1 MDITIT
7 ISGEAGQGVKTL
19 GSLVARALFDRGYY
33 VVQDESYHSRIR
45 GGLDATTIRASD
57 MPHHA
62 VQPLIDLF
70 IPLASSVL
78 PYHLSGNG
86 HESEIRP
93 STRTLCDTKSGVD
106 LPATTRVPAVERAV
120 ALAGDPLAANVFLF
134 GTLCHMLG
142 IPLEAAVAVTRKEL
156 PAKILEKNLPV
167 LAEGYAQ
174 PVTEAWSLPV
184 RELSHHLLAN
194 ASQAI
199 GAAAI
204 VAGVK
209 FYSGYPMTPGSGIM
223 NYLAAHAEQYG
234 IVIEQAEDEIAA
246 ANMAVGASYAGVRQ
260 MVSTSGGGFSLMVEA
275 LSLAAMTETPI
286 VIVDAQRPAPAT
298 GLPTR
303 TEQADLWFVLHAGHG
318 EFVRYLSAPRTAEDA
333 FILTLKAY
341 ELSSKYQIPAII
353 LSDQLLADTLV
364 TVPRWELGEVHLDRH
379 LAESGSYQE
388 PYERFALTPSG
399 VSPRLV
405 PLQTDW
411 PVIVDS
417 DEHDESGHLTEDLD
431 DREHMVN
438 KRLHRQQD
446 LLSNMEEPLILGN
459 GPTLLVGWGSSFGA
473 LEELVLDHPTDLRL
487 VHFNEVWPLKTER
500 LVAEMERA
508 RLTVAVEGNATAQFA
523 QLIMRE
529 TGKRIEHTVLRYDGR
544 PLSAAYIASKL
555 HELEVI

>member
-7 ISGEAGQGVKTL
+7 ISGEAGQGIQTL

-57 MPHHA
+57 VPHHA

-70 IPLASSVL
+70 VPLASSVL
-78 PYHLSGNG
+78 PYHLAGNG
-86 HESEIRP
+86 HESEIGP

-106 LPATTRVPAVERAV
+106 LPAATRVPATERAM
-120 ALAGDPLAANVFLF
+120 ALAGEARAANVFLF
-134 GTLCHMLG
+134 GAMCRMLG
-142 IPLEAAVAVTRKEL
+142 IPLAAAAAVARKEL

-167 LAEGYAQ
+167 LEDGYAQ

-184 RELSHHLLAN
+184 RKLNHHLLAN
-194 ASQAI
+194 ASQSI

-209 FYSGYPMTPGSGIM
+209 FYSGYPMSPGSGIM
-223 NYLAAHAEQYG
+223 NYLAAHAEQYD
-234 IVIEQAEDEIAA
+234 IVVEQAEDEISA

-260 MVSTSGGGFSLMVEA
+260 MVSTSGGGFALMVEA
-275 LSLAAMTETPI
+275 LSLAGMTETPI

-303 TEQADLWFVLHAGHG
+303 TEQGDLWFVLQAGHG

-333 FILTLKAY
+333 FTLTLKAY

-353 LSDQLLADTLV
+353 LSDQQLADTRV
-364 TVPRWELGEVHLDRH
+364 TVPRWDLGEVHLDRH
-379 LAESGSYQE
+379 LAEPGSFQE
-388 PYERFALTPSG
+388 PYQRHALTPSG

-417 DEHDESGHLTEDLD
+417 DEHDETGHLTEDLD
-431 DREHMVN
+431 NRERMVN
-438 KRLHRQQD
+438 KRLRRQQD
-446 LLSNMEEPLILGN
+446 LLSDMEEPIVLGN

-487 VHFNEVWPLKTER
+487 IHFNEVWPLRTER
-500 LVAEMERA
+500 LLAEMERA
-508 RLTVAVEGNATAQFA
+508 RLIVAVEGNATAQFA
-523 QLIMRE
+523 QLIARE
-529 TGKRIEHTVLRYDGR
+529 TGKRIEHAVLRYDGR
-544 PLSAAYIASKL
+544 PLSAAYIESKL
-555 HELEVI
+555 HDLEVI

>member
-19 GSLVARALFDRGYY
+19 GSLVARVLFDRGYY

-57 MPHHA
+57 APHHA

-70 IPLASSVL
+70 VPLASSVL
-78 PYHLSGNG
+78 PYHRAGNG
-86 HESEIRP
+86 HESEIGP

-106 LPATTRVPAVERAV
+106 LPRAIRIPATERAV
-120 ALAGDPLAANVFLF
+120 ALAGEARAANVFLF
-134 GTLCHMLG
+134 GAVCRMLG
-142 IPLEAAVAVTRKEL
+142 IPLESASAVTREVL
-156 PAKILEKNLPV
+156 PARILEKNLPV
-167 LAEGYAQ
+167 LEEGYAQ
-174 PVTEAWSLPV
+174 PLMEAWSLPA
-184 RELSHHLLAN
+184 RTLNHHLLAN
-194 ASQAI
+194 ASQSI

-234 IVIEQAEDEIAA
+234 IVVEQAEDEIAA

-260 MVSTSGGGFSLMVEA
+260 MVSTSSGGFALMVEA
-275 LSLAAMTETPI
+275 LSLAGMTETPI

-298 GLPTR
+298 GLATR
-303 TEQADLWFVLHAGHG
+303 TEQGDLWFVLHAGHG
-318 EFVRYLSAPRTAEDA
+318 DFVRYLSAPRTAEDA

-341 ELSSKYQIPAII
+341 ELSSKYQIPAVI
-353 LSDQLLADTLV
+353 LSDQQLADTLV
-364 TVPRWELGEVHLDRH
+364 TVARWELGEVHLHRH
-379 LAESGSYQE
+379 LAEPGSYQE
-388 PYERFALTPSG
+388 PYQRYALTPSG

-417 DEHDESGHLTEDLD
+417 DEHDEAGHLTEDLD
-431 DREHMVN
+431 NRERMAN
-438 KRLHRQQD
+438 KRMHRQRD
-446 LLSNMEEPLILGN
+446 LLRDMGEPLVLGN

-473 LEELVLDHPTDLRL
+473 LEELVLDHPADIRL
-487 VHFNEVWPLKTER
+487 IHFNEVWPLRTER
-500 LVAEMERA
+500 LLAEMERA
-508 RLTVAVEGNATAQFA
+508 RLVVAVEGNATAQFA
-523 QLIMRE
+523 QLIARE
-529 TGKRIEHTVLRYDGR
+529 TGNRIEHIVLRYDGR
-544 PLSAAYIASKL
+544 PLSAVYIEAKL
-555 HELEVI
+555 HDLEVI